1 MMVLRPGKEVNCI
14 LNCELLLPD
23 SFTSHV
29 FYGTSNPLTV
39 TFCYGRFKVILGYTD
54 IEQIFV
60 VT

>member
-1 MMVLRPGKEVNCI
+1 MVLRPGKEVNCI

-23 SFTSHV
+23 SFISYV
-29 FYGTSNPLTV
+29 LYGTSNPLTR
-39 TFCYGRFKVILGYTD
+39 TFCYGRLKVILGYND